1 MEFNPKYWPN
11 KVLIPLVVAVSFVGG
26 FFIKDGLRAVNVL
39 DVPEIKYTDF
49 KDTDKGQPVELD
61 FSLFWDT
68 WNIVSKRHIDHNE
81 FDLVKMRNGAI
92 SGMLKAIG
100 DPFTTYLPPK
110 ETKQFMDNIGG
121 KFGGVGIEIG
131 IRDNTLTVIAP
142 LDGTPGDRAGLLS
155 GDKILKVDGTI
166 VADMSLNEAVKLIR
180 GDKGAEVILTI
191 GRNGDIFDV
200 SIIREEIKIPAVK
213 LEILDDNIAH
223 LKVITFNGN
232 VESQFEKYADEII
245 DKDIEKIILD
255 LRNNPGGLLS
265 SAINLSSWFLDAGDL
280 VTIEDFGNGMR
291 NDFDA
296 VRNAKL
302 KDKKVVILINQ
313 GSASAS
319 EIMAGALRDNNRT
332 LLIGETTFGKGS
344 VQEVEEL
351 KDRSSL
357 KFTVAR
363 WLTPS
368 GGSIDDTGLEPDI
381 VIEITKEDLE
391 NDRDP
396 QLEKA
401 VEIIRGL

>member
-1 MEFNPKYWPN
+1 M
-11 KVLIPLVVAVSFVGG
+11 GG
-26 FFIKDGLRAVNVL
+26 FFGKDILRAVNVL
-39 DVPEIKYTDF
+39 EVPEIQYTDF
-49 KDTDKGQPVELD
+49 KNIDEGQPIELD
-61 FSLFWDT
+61 FSLFWDVWDIIT
-68 WNIVSKRHIDHNE
+68 DKHIDSSE
-81 FDLVKMRNGAI
+81 FDLVKMRDGAI
-92 SGMLKAIG
+92 AGMLGAIG
-100 DPFTTYLPPK
+100 DPFTSYLPPPEAK
-110 ETKQFMDNIGG
+110 RFMDDIGG

-131 IRDNTLTVIAP
+131 IRDDILTVIAP
-142 LDGTPGDRAGLLS
+142 LDGTPGDRAGILAK
-155 GDKILKVDGTI
+155 DKILKVDGTI
-166 VADMSLNEAVKLIR
+166 TVGMSLSEAVKLIR
-180 GDKGAEVILTI
+180 GDKGTEVILTI
-191 GRNGDIFDV
+191 GRDDEILDV
-200 SIIREEIKIPAVK
+200 PIVRAEIKIPAVK
-213 LEILDDNIAH
+213 LEILENNIAH

-232 VESQFEKYADEII
+232 VESQFKKYADEIL
-245 DKDIEKIILD
+245 DKDIDKIILD

-265 SAINLSSWFLDAGDL
+265 SSINLSSWFLDEDDL
-280 VTIEDFGNGMR
+280 VTIEDFGNGIR
-291 NDFDA
+291 NEFNA
-296 VRNAKL
+296 VHNARL
-302 KDKKVVILINQ
+302 KGKKVVILINQ

-351 KDRSSL
+351 KDNSSL

-401 VEIIRGL
+401 VEIIQGL